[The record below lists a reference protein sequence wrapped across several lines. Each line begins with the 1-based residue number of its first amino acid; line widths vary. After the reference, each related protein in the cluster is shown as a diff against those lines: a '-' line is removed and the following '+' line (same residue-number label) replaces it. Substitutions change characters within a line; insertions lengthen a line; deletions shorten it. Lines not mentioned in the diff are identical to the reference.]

1 MTMNAV
7 TQAEADGVSML
18 VEQLPVSNGA
28 ASNTVNPSSSVAAK
42 SPSLDNAQLELDA
55 ARAQTLARNEIEA
68 EDKYEKSVKTLQAQV
83 AVRLSLSLQVT
94 KLRKE
99 LQAFPK
105 AIENSPDDKTL
116 AEKFNT
122 TQTELEL
129 VESKHE
135 VAIAKI
141 RRLTLSN
148 QQVLDDLEK
157 ASDKAIRM
165 ESKAAVEQ
173 IKARLKN
180 AGDSLSGREKAV
192 ALFRVDLKSAE
203 ARRMEIKATEVALKV
218 QSQKNQE
225 LLELKKDQV
234 SKLERMLDVPTME
247 ARLRE
252 AKIAE
257 SLIAGLMPAAQA
269 EENKAKLAGTDARV
283 QKASAARQ
291 RRHAAEEL
299 TSAIATFDAKNVVSE
314 FELTSTKKKLADVT
328 QEQESLQKKL
338 KISGIQTKKSVDLV
352 EREQRAAAIQEPK
365 KKEFTETQLRVKT
378 EKEKRNAVEKS
389 VKESFTAIE
398 QAKAEATEA
407 AFGTEEADAKVALAT
422 SEKKDSA
429 NAVELLKNY
438 RKAIATANKTIS
450 EKQMAWKDE
459 TNTLKQVDQKLRNDT
474 AKIDALRPLVA
485 VVVDVPKATVSAEKA
500 QKKEGTL
507 KAETE
512 AATVQVKSLEASLAK
527 LSANH
532 IALETKLKG
541 MKQGVLKNATS
552 THHKLTQIEIVSKSK
567 LDEETMRTAA
577 VEKLAKGDILA
588 KDKINEYQGKLK
600 IAKDELLKQEL
611 DSATI
616 DVQELQTTATKFNL
630 KRLKTEKVLESASQ
644 GLMIAQ
650 YAAQLADELRNETLM
665 AVNRRAELAQ
675 QKRSSEVKTKKDKA
689 LDAQM
694 DADQD
699 AASIDANKLA
709 LSKFTAV
716 KEKHEAY
723 MSAHVGAAAAVT
735 AKVVALKGTK
745 DRLMGQQTRANKKI
759 RDFED
764 NLIRVKMSLSKSM
777 VKVAQ
782 IKNEITKSQEA
793 AKRAAKRLIESQV
806 NQEKTTLAVVK
817 ARRDR
822 DTLRTDL
829 SNKEFLA
836 SQTRTIFASSA
847 KQVLNAQS
855 NSPACKA
862 TRQNMLGVVVLGTTY
877 SGSTE
882 AQKDAS
888 CCAKCSD
895 NSECEFW
902 VRDLT
907 INACFLKK
915 SFTKETESDTLRG
928 AMKTSSAGDLKFQ
941 SQFVKAEQ
949 KHNSVSKQ
957 LLEAETS
964 VERVK
969 SDLLKSNAILT
980 QAKTNMKTANAEE
993 QSQNVA
999 NEEAQSKTAADVA
1012 LHSTVLKAETK
1023 TLSTLSSEEEIIT
1036 KRLATAKARSSKLE
1050 ADIVTTSKELSQA
1063 QKNDEAKK
1071 SELNII
1077 TKVSSS
1083 SIIEENMN
1091 EVKTKVS
1098 TLRTT
1103 QDLVEKR
1110 RESSQKKLQSVV
1122 TVTVSTQKELDSL
1135 AAKMKVV
1142 NRNKKD
1148 MATALTARL
1157 ELKASNREFEG
1168 LVRAH
1173 EKEVKLVKDLKAAA
1187 VAATMKQLNS
1197 KSLIEQMRKATEE
1210 AKIRNELALKSYARA
1225 ISVPVVEGN
1234 AKMLTAA
1241 VQELQE
1247 AKLKIT
1253 SLTNDLTNAKTVL
1266 DAANTKIKE
1275 TRQRLKEDKVKAEQM
1290 RDTVTKA
1297 QEQQNVCRDEL
1308 ATTTDSAAAMM
1319 KLEAAE
1325 AQLDIV
1331 RTNLKP
1337 LLSAFTDSKARL
1349 DLSIKAAE
1357 PVQLEVENLKK
1368 KISMHEEDMKSAATS
1383 IALIKQNQNEAPQI
1397 LMTEKGEKQTI
1408 ATLLAKITAE
1418 EELTQA
1424 NMEQSMEADEA
1435 YSDGQTAF
1443 GLVAQ
1448 RLKLVTAQRNEDIK
1462 NVETE
1467 MAAKVDQKQ
1476 TDETEYKTSVSM
1488 EHNTLQE
1495 GRLKMRVADLSV
1507 LAADLARKLVE
1518 NTKKMRE
1525 LEDTRAKADAEA
1537 R

>member
-42 SPSLDNAQLELDA
+42 SPSLANAQLELDA

-68 EDKYEKSVKTLQAQV
+68 EDKYEKSVKTLQAKV

-99 LQAFPK
+99 LQAFPN

-116 AEKFNT
+116 QEKFNA

-141 RRLTLSN
+141 RRLTLNN

-157 ASDKAIRM
+157 ASDEAIKM

-180 AGDSLSGREKAV
+180 AGDSLSGREEAV

-252 AKIAE
+252 AKNAE

-291 RRHAAEEL
+291 MRHAAEEL
-299 TSAIATFDAKNVVSE
+299 TSAIATVDAKNDASE

-352 EREQRAAAIQEPK
+352 EREQQAAAIQEPK
-365 KKEFTETQLRVKT
+365 KKEFTEIQLRVKT

-407 AFGTEEADAKVALAT
+407 LFGTEEANAKVALAT

-429 NAVELLKNY
+429 NAVELLKNF

-450 EKQMAWKDE
+450 EKQMAWNDE
-459 TNTLKQVDQKLRNDT
+459 KNKLMQVDEKLRNDT
-474 AKIDALRPLVA
+474 AKIDVLRPLVA

-507 KAETE
+507 KAEAE

-616 DVQELQTTATKFNL
+616 DVQELQTTATKLNL

-665 AVNRRAELAQ
+665 AVNRRTELAQ

-709 LSKFTAV
+709 FSKFTAV
-716 KEKHEAY
+716 KQKHEAY

-735 AKVVALKGTK
+735 AKVVALKGTV
-745 DRLMGQQTRANKKI
+745 DRLMGQQTQANKEI

-782 IKNEITKSQEA
+782 IKNDITKSEEA
-793 AKRAAKRLIESQV
+793 AKRAAKRLVESQV

-817 ARRDR
+817 ARSDR

-836 SQTRTIFASSA
+836 SQTRTIFAASA

-902 VRDLT
+902 VRDLK

-928 AMKTSSAGDLKFQ
+928 AMKMKTSSADDLKFQ
-941 SQFVKAEQ
+941 SQFVEAEQ

-957 LLEAETS
+957 LLETETS

-980 QAKTNMKTANAEE
+980 QANTNMKTAIAEV

-999 NEEAQSKTAADVA
+999 SEEAQSKTAADLA

-1050 ADIVTTSKELSQA
+1050 ADIATTTKELSQA

-1142 NRNKKD
+1142 NKNKKD

-1173 EKEVKLVKDLKAAA
+1173 AKEVKLVKALKAAA

-1241 VQELQE
+1241 MQELQE

-1297 QEQQNVCRDEL
+1297 QEQ
-1308 ATTTDSAAAMM
+1308 
-1319 KLEAAE
+1319 K
-1325 AQLDIV
+1325 
-1331 RTNLKP
+1331 
-1337 LLSAFTDSKARL
+1337 
-1349 DLSIKAAE
+1349 
-1357 PVQLEVENLKK
+1357 
-1368 KISMHEEDMKSAATS
+1368 KSA
-1383 IALIKQNQNEAPQI
+1383 
-1397 LMTEKGEKQTI
+1397 
-1408 ATLLAKITAE
+1408 
-1418 EELTQA
+1418 
-1424 NMEQSMEADEA
+1424 
-1435 YSDGQTAF
+1435 
-1443 GLVAQ
+1443 
-1448 RLKLVTAQRNEDIK
+1448 
-1462 NVETE
+1462 ET
-1467 MAAKVDQKQ
+1467 
-1476 TDETEYKTSVSM
+1476 
-1488 EHNTLQE
+1488 N
-1495 GRLKMRVADLSV
+1495 
-1507 LAADLARKLVE
+1507 
-1518 NTKKMRE
+1518 
-1525 LEDTRAKADAEA
+1525 
-1537 R
+1537 